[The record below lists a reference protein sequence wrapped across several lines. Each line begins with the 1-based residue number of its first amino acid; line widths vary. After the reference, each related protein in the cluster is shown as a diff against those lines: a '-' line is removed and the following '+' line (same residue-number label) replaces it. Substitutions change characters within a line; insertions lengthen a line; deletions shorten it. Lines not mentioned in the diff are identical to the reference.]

1 MKVLFVERDVEYID
15 PMNVMLLSALAR
27 QRGHQTF
34 LTILSDDDLEDELR
48 RIRPDVVA
56 FSAKT
61 GEHSTYFRANDAVTA
76 LPPSTLRTS
85 QLSSTAV
92 APPKT

>member
-1 MKVLFVERDVEYID
+1 MSVL
-15 PMNVMLLSALAR
+15 
-27 QRGHQTF
+27 G
-34 LTILSDDDLEDELR
+34 
-48 RIRPDVVA
+48 
-56 FSAKT
+56 
-61 GEHSTYFRANDAVTA
+61 AVTA